1 MSAEPIESLIK
12 KLSPLME
19 ENSEIFRE
27 LAVFFG
33 GTSKI
38 QTDRGELSKFLG
50 RKRLYQVLRFTGES
64 YKDCVYQLVD
74 DHPESMEAL
83 GMLRYYT
90 SPGKKIDWEQIE
102 HAEIAL
108 GKELTTNAYGW
119 TKLMMEQVFKDVQ
132 KADPEWNVI
141 LLRYFNPIGAHKSGL
156 IGEDPAG
163 IPNNLLPYV
172 AQVAVGRRAELNVF
186 GNDYPTPDGTGIRDY
201 IHVVDLAIGHLKAIE
216 KLEKNPQLGL
226 KIYNLGTGNGYSVL
240 QVVKAFEKASKRPVP
255 YKICPR
261 RPGDIAECWAD
272 PSLAAK
278 ELGWKAERGIDEMC
292 ADAWRWQKKNPYGYN
307 KNV

>member
-1 MSAEPIESLIK
+1 MSAESIESLIK

-33 GTSKI
+33 GASKI

-119 TKLMMEQVFKDVQ
+119 M
-132 KADPEWNVI
+132 
-141 LLRYFNPIGAHKSGL
+141 
-156 IGEDPAG
+156 
-163 IPNNLLPYV
+163 
-172 AQVAVGRRAELNVF
+172 
-186 GNDYPTPDGTGIRDY
+186 PDAWT
-201 IHVVDLAIGHLKAIE
+201 
-216 KLEKNPQLGL
+216 
-226 KIYNLGTGNGYSVL
+226 
-240 QVVKAFEKASKRPVP
+240 AFEGNSDDRKNLHSLVAILAFD
-255 YKICPR
+255 Y
-261 RPGDIAECWAD
+261 GD
-272 PSLAAK
+272 
-278 ELGWKAERGIDEMC
+278 
-292 ADAWRWQKKNPYGYN
+292 
-307 KNV
+307 

>member
-119 TKLMMEQVFKDVQ
+119 M
-132 KADPEWNVI
+132 
-141 LLRYFNPIGAHKSGL
+141 
-156 IGEDPAG
+156 
-163 IPNNLLPYV
+163 
-172 AQVAVGRRAELNVF
+172 
-186 GNDYPTPDGTGIRDY
+186 PDAWT
-201 IHVVDLAIGHLKAIE
+201 
-216 KLEKNPQLGL
+216 
-226 KIYNLGTGNGYSVL
+226 
-240 QVVKAFEKASKRPVP
+240 AFE
-255 YKICPR
+255 
-261 RPGDIAECWAD
+261 GDSDEGKHAHRLVAI
-272 PSLAAK
+272 LAF
-278 ELGWKAERGIDEMC
+278 D
-292 ADAWRWQKKNPYGYN
+292 YGD
-307 KNV
+307 